1 MEFYQFKKTGTQTTT
16 LQLSDGI
23 PVIKF
28 KLFESI
34 GHLRCGFST
43 RMGGVSGGCFASMN
57 LSFTRGDD
65 DDKVFE
71 NFRRFGKAVGIRC
84 EQMVFSDQTHTA
96 NVGIVTEDDLG
107 KGILRPKDYTDVDGL
122 VTNVKGAALVTFYAD
137 CVPLFFVDEKQQVI
151 ALSHSG
157 WRGTAGKIGLETV
170 KMMKEQ
176 FDCRPENIKAAIG
189 PSVCR
194 DCYEVSKDVADIF
207 TDVFGKENA
216 EAIMTKKAGGKYMLD
231 LWKANELVLL
241 ESGIR
246 RENLAVTDI
255 CTCCN
260 SEYLWSHRKHG
271 GQRGSLAAFMMMAP
285 SKTEQAGFSD
295 SIIK

>member
-1 MEFYQFKKTGTQTTT
+1 MELYQLKKTGTQTTA
-16 LQLSDGI
+16 LEISDGI

-28 KLFESI
+28 KLFEGISN
-34 GHLRCGFST
+34 LRCGFST
-43 RMGGVSGGCFASMN
+43 RIGGVSDGCFSSMN

-65 DDKVFE
+65 DSKVAE
-71 NFRRFGKAVGIRC
+71 NFKRFGHAVGIRC
-84 EQMVFSDQTHTA
+84 EQMVFSDQTHTT

-107 KGILRPKDYTDVDGL
+107 KGILRPKNYKDIDGL

-137 CVPLFFVDEKQQVI
+137 CVPLFFIDEEKQVI

-170 KMMKEQ
+170 KIMREQ
-176 FDCRPENIKAAIG
+176 FNCRPENIKAAIG

-194 DCYEVSKDVADIF
+194 NCYEVSKDVADIF

-216 EAIMTKKAGGKYMLD
+216 DVLMTEKDGEKYMLD

-246 RENLAVTDI
+246 RENLTVTDL

-260 SEYLWSHRKHG
+260 SDFLWSHRKHG
-271 GQRGSLAAFMMMAP
+271 AQRGSLAAFMMLAP
-285 SKTEQAGFSD
+285 SEDA
-295 SIIK
+295 